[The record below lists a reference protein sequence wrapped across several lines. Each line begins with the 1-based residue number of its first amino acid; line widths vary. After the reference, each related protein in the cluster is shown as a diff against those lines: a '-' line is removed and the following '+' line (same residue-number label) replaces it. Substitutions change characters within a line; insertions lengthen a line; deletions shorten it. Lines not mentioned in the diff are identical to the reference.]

1 MLPNG
6 VSRPPM
12 EKPDPYGDWVLLP
25 TGEDK
30 PENIA
35 PDQELLTA
43 ARAAWPHAL
52 AEANRQFSAA
62 RLGSDGAAFAVQV
75 WEQLLRS
82 VSKTRQRN
90 RERRAPIS
98 NLEGYLIGAFR
109 HRFTRVLAREQKR
122 SAMIELVSSSFDLER
137 IENAKNAEWVDEL
150 ERAITVKEITN
161 YMDPWTRKVWQARQ
175 YGYTWKEIADW
186 LGTPEDGAR
195 KRFEYGIE
203 KTRQSIVRLLH
214 LKQRE

>member
-1 MLPNG
+1 
-6 VSRPPM
+6 M

-25 TGEDK
+25 TGEEQPQRAAVD
-30 PENIA
+30 E
-35 PDQELLTA
+35 ELLSA
-43 ARAAWPHAL
+43 ARAAWPGALVHAKR
-52 AEANRQFSAA
+52 EFSAA

-90 RERRAPIS
+90 RERRPPIS

-109 HRFTRVLAREQKR
+109 HRFTRVLVREQKR
-122 SAMIELVSSSFDLER
+122 AAMIELVSSSFDLER
-137 IENAKNAEWVDEL
+137 IENAKNARWVDEL
-150 ERAITVKEITN
+150 ERAITVKQITDH
-161 YMDPWTRKVWQARQ
+161 MDPWTRKVWQARQ
-175 YGYTWKEIADW
+175 YGYSWKEIADR

-195 KRFEYGIE
+195 KKFEYGIE

-214 LKQRE
+214 LKRRE

>member
-1 MLPNG
+1 
-6 VSRPPM
+6 M
-12 EKPDPYGDWVLLP
+12 EKPDPYSDWVLLP
-25 TGEDK
+25 TGEEQ
-30 PENIA
+30 PQSIA
-35 PDQELLTA
+35 PDRELLSA
-43 ARAAWPHAL
+43 ARAAWPGAL
-52 AEANRQFSAA
+52 AHAKREFSAA

-90 RERRAPIS
+90 RDRRPPIS
-98 NLEGYLIGAFR
+98 NLEGYLIGTFR
-109 HRFTRVLAREQKR
+109 HRFTRVLVREQKR
-122 SAMIELVSSSFDLER
+122 AEMIELVSSSFDLER

-150 ERAITVKEITN
+150 ERAITVRQITDH
-161 YMDPWTRKVWQARQ
+161 MDPWTRKVWRARQ
-175 YGYTWKEIADW
+175 YGYSWKEIADW

-214 LKQRE
+214 LKRRE

>member
-1 MLPNG
+1 
-6 VSRPPM
+6 M
-12 EKPDPYGDWVLLP
+12 EKSDPYGDWVLLP
-25 TGEDK
+25 TGE
-30 PENIA
+30 EQSQSIA
-35 PDQELLTA
+35 SDQELLSA

-52 AEANRQFSAA
+52 AQAEREFSAA

-90 RERRAPIS
+90 RDRRPPIS
-98 NLEGYLIGAFR
+98 NLEGYLIGTFR
-109 HRFTRVLAREQKR
+109 HRFTRVLVREQKR
-122 SAMIELVSSSFDLER
+122 AEIIKLVSSSFDLER
-137 IENAKNAEWVDEL
+137 IENAKNADWVDEL
-150 ERAITVKEITN
+150 ERAITIKQITN

-175 YGYTWKEIADW
+175 YGYSWKEIADW

-203 KTRQSIVRLLH
+203 KTRQSVVRLLH
-214 LKQRE
+214 LKRRE

>member
-1 MLPNG
+1 
-6 VSRPPM
+6 M

-25 TGEDK
+25 TGEEQ
-30 PENIA
+30 PHSIA
-35 PDQELLTA
+35 PDQELLSA
-43 ARAAWPHAL
+43 ARSAWPHAL
-52 AEANRQFSAA
+52 AQAEREFGAA

-82 VSKTRQRN
+82 VSRTRQRN
-90 RERRAPIS
+90 RGRRPPIS
-98 NLEGYLIGAFR
+98 NLEGYLIGTFR

-122 SAMIELVSSSFDLER
+122 AAMIELVSSSFDLER

-150 ERAITVKEITN
+150 ERAITVKQIADH
-161 YMDPWTRKVWQARQ
+161 MDPWTRKVWQARQ
-175 YGYTWKEIADW
+175 YGYSWKEIADW

-214 LKQRE
+214 LKRRE